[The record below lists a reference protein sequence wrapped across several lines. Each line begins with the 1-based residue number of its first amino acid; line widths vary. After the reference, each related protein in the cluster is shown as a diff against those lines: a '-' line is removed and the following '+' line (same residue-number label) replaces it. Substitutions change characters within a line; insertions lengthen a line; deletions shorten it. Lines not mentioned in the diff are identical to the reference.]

1 MVWSLIGQIGS
12 YKEDFTNSDVR
23 LYHPLQVWQWIKG
36 NKSWTDRREPLK
48 PLHRDERI
56 WNQLSAEQKETLDIL
71 DMRQLGMP
79 THALM
84 AAGFHY
90 AKRCDMVNQL
100 YVLGKSEFKD
110 PRSVLRLGRD
120 VSNCAEDTFNFILE
134 KCPDSFKQYAQ
145 CIENHG
151 WQIYP
156 CRKTQFAFD
165 MCMYDNG
172 QDKARIVHRETVI
185 DDKDVPWGA
194 QIKNPHDFRIAGHED
209 AARKHWFDPLRPL
222 GVAPSGPEFKEYVQ
236 RCKDAGTMLG
246 DHKTAT
252 YNVNSDGSLKY

>member
-1 MVWSLIGQIGS
+1 MVWSLIQQIGS
-12 YKEDFTNSDVR
+12 YKEDFTNSDIR

-56 WNQLSAEQKETLDIL
+56 WDQLTDEQKETLEIL

-79 THALM
+79 SQALM

-120 VSNCAEDTFNFILE
+120 VSNCAEDTFNFILD

-151 WQIYP
+151 WNIHP
-156 CRKTQFAFD
+156 CRKTQYAFD
-165 MCMYDNG
+165 MCMYENG
-172 QDKARIVHRETVI
+172 QDKARLTHRETII
-185 DDKDVPWGA
+185 DDKDVPWE
-194 QIKNPHDFRIAGHED
+194 QVKNPHDFKMYQAKDHV
-209 AARKHWFDPLRPL
+209 RKHNMDMLNLL
-222 GVAPSGPEFKEYVQ
+222 GVAPTGDEFKEYIQ
-236 RCKDAGTMLG
+236 RCKDAGTMLA
-246 DHKTAT
+246 DHKHSE
-252 YNVNSDGSLKY
+252 YNVNKDGSLKY